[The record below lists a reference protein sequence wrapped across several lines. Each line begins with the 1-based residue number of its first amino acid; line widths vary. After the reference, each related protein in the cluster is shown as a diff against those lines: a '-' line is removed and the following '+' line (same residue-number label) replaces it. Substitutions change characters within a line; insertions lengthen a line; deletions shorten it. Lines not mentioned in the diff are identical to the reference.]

1 MIVNPE
7 MLKTT
12 ASLLLPTASSSVAPI
27 PTVFPGH
34 PTYQK
39 AGDVGNR
46 TLWVV
51 VVIMALSSLAFYAM
65 AFRVPVQKR
74 LFHILTAFL
83 TTFAFLSY
91 FAMATGDGIS
101 YNKIVIKESHKKVPD
116 TYEVIYR
123 QVYWARYVDWSLTTP
138 LLLLDL
144 ALLAGLSGANI
155 LVAIV
160 ADLIMVLT
168 GLFAAFGHGE
178 GQKWGWYTIA
188 CIAYLVIVYQ
198 LAVNG
203 QAAASGKDSKTK
215 AFYAAIGG
223 YTLLLWTVYP
233 IIWGVADGARIA
245 DVDAEII
252 AYAVLDVLAKPV
264 FGFWLL
270 FTHDS
275 MASTTPSLEGFWSK
289 GFGGE
294 GSIRVGDDDE
304 CA

>member
-7 MLKTT
+7 ILK
-12 ASLLLPTASSSVAPI
+12 ASSSVAPI
-27 PTVFPGH
+27 PTVIPDPI
-34 PTYQK
+34 PTFQK

-46 TLWVV
+46 TLWVI

-65 AFRVPVQKR
+65 AFRAPIQKR
-74 LFHILTAFL
+74 VFHILTAFI

-91 FAMATGDGIS
+91 FAMASGEGIC
-101 YNKIVIKESHKKVPD
+101 YHRIVVTEKHHKGIPVTKEIIFR
-116 TYEVIYR
+116 E
-123 QVYWARYVDWSLTTP
+123 VYWARYVDWFLTTP

-144 ALLAGLSGANI
+144 SLLAGLAGANI

-168 GLFAAFGHGE
+168 GLFAAFGKGD

-188 CIAYLVIVYQ
+188 CIAYLTIVYQ
-198 LAVNG
+198 LAYNG
-203 QAAASGKDSKTK
+203 RAAVAGKDSKTK
-215 AFYAAIGG
+215 AFYSAIGG
-223 YTLLLWTVYP
+223 FTLLVWTVYP
-233 IIWGVADGARIA
+233 IVWGIADGARIA

-275 MASTTPSLEGFWSK
+275 MASTTPSIEGFWSK

-304 CA
+304 GA